1 MAHTNCTHIYPH
13 RGPAVRQ
20 FTPPFAGTAAE
31 ILYAQTPPPQGGGA
45 SGNYYD
51 METGDEYWVSGPKS
65 NGRDRH
71 WAGSG
76 PVEID
81 VDARQE
87 YWTEIRKEPER
98 VNEKFA

>member
-1 MAHTNCTHIYPH
+1 MYLELKSGHGDRGLACIARVGFSKSGKTVYH
-13 RGPAVRQ
+13 RGLKLRR
-20 FTPPFAGTAAE
+20 
-31 ILYAQTPPPQGGGA
+31 LKGGGA

-51 METGDEYWVSGPKS
+51 IETGDEYWVSGPKS

-81 VDARQE
+81 VDARRE
-87 YWTEIRKEPER
+87 YWTEIREQPER

>member
-1 MAHTNCTHIYPH
+1 
-13 RGPAVRQ
+13 
-20 FTPPFAGTAAE
+20 
-31 ILYAQTPPPQGGGA
+31 
-45 SGNYYD
+45 

-87 YWTEIRKEPER
+87 YWTEIRKQPER
-98 VNEKFA
+98 VYEKFA